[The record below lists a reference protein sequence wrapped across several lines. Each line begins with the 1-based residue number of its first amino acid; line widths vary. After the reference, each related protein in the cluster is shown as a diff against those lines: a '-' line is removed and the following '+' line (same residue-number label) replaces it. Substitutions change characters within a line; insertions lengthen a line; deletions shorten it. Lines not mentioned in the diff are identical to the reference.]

1 MPLPP
6 TGLSVEVFKPLL
18 GQSFILVEGAS
29 ETALE
34 LVSVRE
40 RPEFRSGPEF
50 RVPFFLEFRSTSP
63 AVRPQQIYPLK
74 HPTLGELGLFLVP
87 LRRDAAG
94 CTYSA
99 TFN

>member
-6 TGLSVEVFKPLL
+6 NGLSFQVFAPLL
-18 GQSFILVEGAS
+18 GQSFALVDGDS

-34 LVSVRE
+34 LVSVQE

-50 RVPFFLEFRSTSP
+50 RVPFFLEFSSLSP
-63 AVRPQQIYPLK
+63 TPKPQRIYRLK
-74 HPTLGELGLFLVP
+74 HAALGEIELFLVP
-87 LRRDAAG
+87 LRRDAKG
-94 CTYSA
+94 CLYQS

>member
-6 TGLSVEVFKPLL
+6 KGLSVQVFEPLV
-18 GQSFILVEGAS
+18 GQIFTLVDGAS

-40 RPEFRSGPEF
+40 RPEFRSGPQF
-50 RVPFFLEFRSTSP
+50 RVPFFLEFRSASTVP
-63 AVRPQQIYPLK
+63 KPQRIYSLK
-74 HPTLGELGLFLVP
+74 HATLGEIDLFLVP

-94 CTYSA
+94 CTYQS

>member
-6 TGLSVEVFKPLL
+6 NGLSVQVFEPLV
-18 GQSFILVEGAS
+18 GQSFTLVDGGS

-50 RVPFFLEFRSTSP
+50 RVPFFLEFKTPSP
-63 AVRPQQIYPLK
+63 VLKPQRIYCLK
-74 HPTLGELGLFLVP
+74 HATLGEIELFLVP
-87 LRRDAAG
+87 LRRDATG
-94 CTYSA
+94 CTYQS